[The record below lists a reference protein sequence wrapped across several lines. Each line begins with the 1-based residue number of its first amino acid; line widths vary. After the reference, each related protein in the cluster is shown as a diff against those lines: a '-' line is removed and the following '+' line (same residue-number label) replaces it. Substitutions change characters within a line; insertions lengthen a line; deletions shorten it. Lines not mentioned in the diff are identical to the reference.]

1 METKK
6 LAVIG
11 YGQRG
16 NVYANY
22 SLQKPEEFVLTGIVE
37 NSPDRKKACRK
48 NSLLPRFFDYR
59 DFLKAGIE
67 ADLVA
72 IATQDKDHKEHA
84 IACMEAGY
92 DLLLE
97 KPIATS
103 IEDCEVSIDSHRMS
117 FGAEKSRLSGGAP
130 IKI

>member
-37 NSPDRKKACRK
+37 NSPDRKK
-48 NSLLPRFFDYR
+48 P
-59 DFLKAGIE
+59 E
-67 ADLVA
+67 
-72 IATQDKDHKEHA
+72 
-84 IACMEAGY
+84 
-92 DLLLE
+92 E
-97 KPIATS
+97 KTHSCPVFSTTVI
-103 IEDCEVSIDSHRMS
+103 
-117 FGAEKSRLSGGAP
+117 F
-130 IKI
+130 

>member
-37 NSPDRKKACRK
+37 NSPDRKK
-48 NSLLPRFFDYR
+48 L
-59 DFLKAGIE
+59 
-67 ADLVA
+67 
-72 IATQDKDHKEHA
+72 
-84 IACMEAGY
+84 
-92 DLLLE
+92 
-97 KPIATS
+97 
-103 IEDCEVSIDSHRMS
+103 
-117 FGAEKSRLSGGAP
+117 AEKTHSCPVFSTTV
-130 IKI
+130 IF